1 MKVQRHLASLLRKNK
16 PSARASVERA
26 EPSWSG
32 QAVTVSAAEPAQ
44 PSTWPRQYGLPVL
57 YLALLA
63 CLLYL
68 NQQLW
73 LSDER
78 GLRDVEHLQA
88 SVAAQQRLNASLLAR
103 NEQLRYEVISLK
115 QGADALEERA
125 RVDLGM
131 IREGETLIQLIP
143 ADSN

>member
-16 PSARASVERA
+16 SSVRPSVERA
-26 EPSWSG
+26 EPAWSG
-32 QAVTVSAAEPAQ
+32 QAVTVAPAAPVV
-44 PSTWPRQYGLPVL
+44 SGIRLRQCSLPVL

-78 GLRDVEHLQA
+78 GLRDVERLQA
-88 SVAAQQRLNASLLAR
+88 SVATQQRLNASLLAR